1 MIALRY
7 VISGQHGSLVA
18 FISRLSMFG
27 LVLGVALLV
36 VVLSVMNG
44 FDRELRERILR
55 VVPQVTLYSLGEL
68 RDWRAVANELQ
79 AHDQV
84 MAAAPFIAFQGLLIN
99 GAHVDTVLGYGID
112 PVAEARVSALQDYI
126 VRGDIAALATRND
139 ALALSEI
146 LADSL
151 KVDIGDVLM
160 LMVPESVQGGEPVPR
175 VARVEVV
182 AVYATGTEIDNSLAL
197 ASLQGTAELLGM
209 TGRVEGLRLHIRD
222 LFRAPVL
229 AQQLRSDYY
238 GDFLVGD
245 WTRSYGNLFHA
256 IQLSRRLVG
265 ILVFLIIAVAVFN
278 VVATLVLV
286 VGEKRGD
293 VAILRTLGASPRQI
307 MAIFMLQGG
316 LIGLLGAGV
325 GVLLG
330 VLLSLTIS
338 DLVEA
343 LERLLDVDFL
353 KSDVYPVSYLPAD
366 LQMQDVALVGLVAL
380 SMSLVATLYPAWRA
394 ARLPPAEVLR
404 HE

>member
-84 MAAAPFIAFQGLLIN
+84 MAAAPFIAFQGLLSN